1 MLCLFHSACST
12 ASCPKERDLRYHVAA
27 KLGRDWRKV
36 CSYLGLQHCQLE
48 QADEAHSLEEKTMEA
63 LVMWLKGQGD
73 LKAPRSWNTL
83 LQALR
88 WAGLNDMA
96 SDVEKVINS
105 GTLQLTLSK
114 ASRGSW

>member
-1 MLCLFHSACST
+1 M
-12 ASCPKERDLRYHVAA
+12 AA